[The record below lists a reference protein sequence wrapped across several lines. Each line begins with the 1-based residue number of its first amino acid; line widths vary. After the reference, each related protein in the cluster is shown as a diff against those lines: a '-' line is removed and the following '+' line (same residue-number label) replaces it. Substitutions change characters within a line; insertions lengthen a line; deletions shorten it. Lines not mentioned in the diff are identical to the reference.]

1 MESNTQG
8 DANNRIHVL
17 DKATVNKIAAGEVIE
32 RPASVVK
39 ELIDNSIDAG
49 ASDIRVELKGYMPWH
64 ITVIDNGSGMNR
76 SDATMAFLKH
86 ATSKIQTIEDLACVS
101 TMGFRGEALSSIAA
115 VARLEIVTRQKDEV
129 AGTKVVVQGG
139 ELKGISDAGTAAGT
153 VVHVE
158 DLFYNTPAR
167 RKYLKSE
174 RTELVHIIDVV
185 ERYALGNTDVSF
197 SLVIDEK
204 MILRAPQARD
214 LFDRII
220 QVFGS
225 HIAKLLVPVDFKS
238 DLIKISGFISKPE
251 LTRSETDLQSFY
263 INGRSVSSKATSN
276 ALRMG
281 YYTRIP
287 KNRYP
292 AAVLMITLNP
302 AEVDVNVHPSKNQ
315 VRLSRER
322 DVSDAVREAVENA
335 LKQAPLVPIVQRKD
349 TTVQE
354 MLETSTP
361 ETEINNTT
369 HEKPE
374 SYRATFKD
382 TQRRLKRTEKGK
394 EAHNHKSRISALD
407 DIIIL
412 GQFDLLYIVA
422 ETKEGILLIDQHA
435 AHERILYEQVR
446 NSKDSGWQELLTPAT
461 LELGLKEKVL
471 LEEYIPYL
479 ETFGF
484 AISEFGANTY
494 VVTAIP
500 SIFGILEKTDIVHDI
515 ISDILSAG
523 RIKDETGVYENVCK
537 AMACR
542 GAIKAG
548 AFCSL
553 EQMENLVRQL
563 RMTENPYNCPHG
575 RPTMVALKRGELD
588 KMFGRTG

>member
-1 MESNTQG
+1 MESDTLNGAT
-8 DANNRIHVL
+8 NRIHVL
-17 DKATVNKIAAGEVIE
+17 DEATVIKIAAGEVIE

-49 ASDIRVELKGYMPWH
+49 ASDIRVELKGYLPWH
-64 ITVIDNGSGMNR
+64 IAVIDNGSGMSR
-76 SDATMAFLKH
+76 SDASMAFLKH
-86 ATSKIQTIEDLACVS
+86 ATSKIQTIEDLASVS

-115 VARLEIVTRQKDEV
+115 VARLKIVTRKKDDLS
-129 AGTKVVVQGG
+129 GTKVVVQGS
-139 ELKGISDAGTAAGT
+139 ELKGISDAGNAAGT
-153 VVHVE
+153 AVYVE

-197 SLVIDEK
+197 SLVIDDK
-204 MILRAPQARD
+204 VILRAPQSRD

-220 QVFGS
+220 HVFGS
-225 HIAKLLVPVDFKS
+225 HIAKLLVPVDFES
-238 DLIKISGFISKPE
+238 DWIKISGFVSKPE
-251 LTRSETDLQSFY
+251 LTRSGTDLQSFY

-276 ALRMG
+276 ALRLG

-292 AAVLMITLNP
+292 AAVLKIKVDSG
-302 AEVDVNVHPSKNQ
+302 EVDVNVHPTKNQ

-322 DVSDAVREAVENA
+322 EVSDAVAEAVENA
-335 LKQAPLVPIVQRKD
+335 LKQALLVPTVERKD
-349 TTVQE
+349 TTVQAVI
-354 MLETSTP
+354 ETTTS
-361 ETEINNTT
+361 ETEMENTIR
-369 HEKPE
+369 EKPE
-374 SYRATFKD
+374 SYRATPRD
-382 TQRRLKRTEKGK
+382 TQRRLKHTERRK
-394 EAHNHKSRISALD
+394 EEYPYKSGTSALD
-407 DIIIL
+407 NIMIL
-412 GQFDLLYIVA
+412 GQIDCLYIVA
-422 ETKEGILLIDQHA
+422 ETEDGILLIDQHA
-435 AHERILYEQVR
+435 AHERILYEQIR
-446 NSKDSGWQELLTPAT
+446 DSKDLDWQELLTPAT
-461 LELGLKEKVL
+461 LELSLKEKVL

-479 ETFGF
+479 AKFGF

-494 VVTAIP
+494 VVTVLP
-500 SIFGILEKTDIVHDI
+500 SIFGKLENPDIVHDI

-537 AMACR
+537 TMACR

-553 EQMENLVRQL
+553 QQMENLVRQL
-563 RMTENPYNCPHG
+563 KQTENPHTCPHG
-575 RPTMVALKRGELD
+575 RPTMVALTRGELD